1 MRLLRVSGC
10 VLLFVGSC
18 FALFQSAPGD
28 PPTAG
33 DPPTTVFNHSDKSP
47 FWLSGQANI
56 IFQAHPG
63 FPALYSGPNSLR
75 SQAEHATSRV
85 FTLYTGVS
93 LKNTELL
100 FDVES
105 AGGRG
110 ISDALGLAGFTNLDV
125 VRNPSLGSKPY
136 IARIMIRQIVPL
148 SHERVESERTPL
160 SLASQLPKRRIEFR
174 IGKMGTVDFFDANA
188 VGSDSHLQFTN
199 WTIDNNGAYDY
210 AADTRGYTY
219 GAIVE
224 YQQPRFGVRFGEMLM
239 PKVANGID
247 LDWNLRRSRAE
258 NLELEFRPTLLHKRK
273 SVVRVLGYLNHANM
287 GSYREAIEAFLAG
300 KDPVP
305 NIELHR
311 HPGTMKHGFG
321 LNLEQELSETW
332 RAFFRTG
339 WNEGKHES
347 FAYTEVNSS
356 VAFGLDLRGDRWKR
370 RFDRVGSAFCVNG
383 ISKDHRE
390 YLRLGGHGFL
400 LGDGTLRYGRELIW
414 ESYYT
419 AHLWRGVFGSAQLQY
434 IANPGYNQDRGPVV
448 VPGMRLHVDF

>member
-1 MRLLRVSGC
+1 MRLLSVSGC
-10 VLLFVGSC
+10 LLLFVGSC
-18 FALFQSAPGD
+18 FAIFQSAPD
-28 PPTAG
+28 APSTAA
-33 DPPTTVFNHSDKSP
+33 DPPTTVFSHSDKSP
-47 FWLSGQANI
+47 FWVSGQANI
-56 IFQAHPG
+56 IFQAHPD
-63 FPALYSGPNSLR
+63 FFALYSGPNSLR
-75 SQAEHATSRV
+75 SQGEHAISRV
-85 FTLYTGVS
+85 FTLYTGVA
-93 LKNTELL
+93 LNNIELL

-105 AGGRG
+105 ASGRG
-110 ISDALGLAGFTNLDV
+110 ISDAFGLAGFTNLDV

-148 SHERVESERTPL
+148 SHEPVESERTPL
-160 SLASQLPKRRIEFR
+160 SLATQLPKRRIEFR
-174 IGKMGTVDFFDANA
+174 LGKMGTVDFFDGNV

-219 GAIVE
+219 GAILE

-247 LDWNLRRSRAE
+247 LDWNLRRSHAE
-258 NLELEFRPTLLHKRK
+258 NLELEFRPTLLPKRK
-273 SVVRVLGYLNHANM
+273 STLRLLGYLNHANM
-287 GSYREAIEAFLAG
+287 GSYGEAIQAFLAG
-300 KDPVP
+300 KDPAP
-305 NIELHR
+305 DIELHR
-311 HPGTMKHGFG
+311 HPGTKKHGFG
-321 LNLEQELSETW
+321 LNLDQELRQTW
-332 RAFFRTG
+332 RAFFRAG

-356 VAFGLDLRGDRWKR
+356 VAFGTDLRGDRWKR
-370 RFDRVGSAFCVNG
+370 KLDRVGSAFCING
-383 ISKDHRE
+383 ISDDHRE

-419 AHLWRGVFGSAQLQY
+419 AHLWRGVFGSGQLQY
-434 IANPGYNQDRGPVV
+434 IVNPGYNQDRGPVV

>member
-1 MRLLRVSGC
+1 LL
-10 VLLFVGSC
+10 LLVGSC
-18 FALFQSAPGD
+18 FAIFQSAPD
-28 PPTAG
+28 
-33 DPPTTVFNHSDKSP
+33 DPPTTVFSHSDTSP

-56 IFQAHPG
+56 IFQAHPD
-63 FPALYSGPNSLR
+63 FFALYSGTNSLR
-75 SQAEHATSRV
+75 AEAEHATSRV
-85 FTLYTGVS
+85 FTLYTGVR

-110 ISDALGLAGFTNLDV
+110 ISDAFGLAGFTNLDV

-136 IARIMIRQIVPL
+136 IARIMVHQIVPL
-148 SHERVESERTPL
+148 SHEEVESERTPL
-160 SLASQLPKRRIEFR
+160 SLAPQLPKRRIEFR
-174 IGKMGTVDFFDANA
+174 IGKMGTVDFFDLNA

-199 WTIDNNGAYDY
+199 WTIANNGAYDY

-219 GAIVE
+219 GAVLE

-247 LDWNLRRSRAE
+247 LDWNLHHSRAE
-258 NLELEFRPTLLHKRK
+258 NLELEFRPTVLAKRK
-273 SVVRVLGYLNHANM
+273 SAVRLLGYLNHANM
-287 GSYREAIEAFLAG
+287 GSYREAIQAFLAG
-300 KDPVP
+300 KDPAP

-311 HPGTMKHGFG
+311 HPGTEKHGFG
-321 LNLEQELSETW
+321 LNLDQELSETW
-332 RAFFRTG
+332 RAFFRAG

-347 FAYTEVNSS
+347 FAYTEVNGSI
-356 VAFGLDLRGDRWKR
+356 AFGADLRGDHWKR
-370 RFDRVGSAFCVNG
+370 KFDRVGSAFCING
-383 ISKDHRE
+383 ISQDHRE

-419 AHLWRGVFGSAQLQY
+419 AHLWRGVFGSGQLQY
-434 IANPGYNQDRGPVV
+434 IVNPGYNQDRGPVV